1 MKRIITIALCVF
13 ASILAMGC
21 GEKGSSEEPSAFN
34 VSVYLPSAITIEDGG
49 VYTFSVLGNE
59 AAADGDVM
67 KMANA
72 SKEYSLP
79 VENIKPKSFDVT
91 FPKGFIQGKY
101 SASLV
106 RGKDEIQLGSVQVN
120 VTYNGA
126 DADIDPSTTVYGWVK
141 CDGEPI
147 AGAVISDGYEVVAT
161 GKDGFYQMA
170 SQKKNL
176 YVFISVPSGYTVL
189 SDGVLPSFYVYLIKA
204 SDTPE
209 RADFQLIRQEGQ
221 KNHKML
227 LFGDIHLAN
236 RNNDRKQFADFV
248 ADVNSYLSTATGPVY
263 AMTLGDMAWDQY
275 WYTNGYE
282 FEQYLRDVNGIKGLQ
297 IFHTIGNHD
306 HDMNAVG
313 DWDTAMKYKKEVC
326 PTYYSF
332 NIGDIHYISVDN
344 ILCRNS
350 QASTTNPDYRAYW
363 EDVAPEVID
372 WLKKDLEYVDKST
385 RIVAASHAA
394 IFRQDGSNSLRNAD
408 EYISCFA
415 GYKVDFVTGHTHKLW
430 NVDKMSSR
438 NMFEHNSGAVCATWW
453 WTGYYTSGLNLAQ
466 DGTPGGWRVMDVSGD
481 DISWQFKGTGKSLD
495 YQFRTYDRNE
505 IDITA
510 AEYAPSANEANAQ
523 AFTELVRKQ
532 GWAGASKD
540 NYVYINVWDYD
551 PAWTITVTE
560 KETGKTLGVE
570 NVKCCDPLY
579 LVAYSAKRYNVN
591 KTPTFAPFVTNHL
604 FRVQASSANST
615 LVITVKDRFGRNY
628 TETMTRPKPFS
639 VGNYANE

>member
-161 GKDGFYQMA
+161 GEDGFYQMA
-170 SQKKNL
+170 SQKKNP

-263 AMTLGDMAWDQY
+263 AMTLGDMAWD
-275 WYTNGYE
+275 
-282 FEQYLRDVNGIKGLQ
+282 
-297 IFHTIGNHD
+297 
-306 HDMNAVG
+306 
-313 DWDTAMKYKKEVC
+313 
-326 PTYYSF
+326 
-332 NIGDIHYISVDN
+332 
-344 ILCRNS
+344 
-350 QASTTNPDYRAYW
+350 
-363 EDVAPEVID
+363 
-372 WLKKDLEYVDKST
+372 
-385 RIVAASHAA
+385 
-394 IFRQDGSNSLRNAD
+394 
-408 EYISCFA
+408 
-415 GYKVDFVTGHTHKLW
+415 
-430 NVDKMSSR
+430 
-438 NMFEHNSGAVCATWW
+438 
-453 WTGYYTSGLNLAQ
+453 
-466 DGTPGGWRVMDVSGD
+466 
-481 DISWQFKGTGKSLD
+481 
-495 YQFRTYDRNE
+495 
-505 IDITA
+505 
-510 AEYAPSANEANAQ
+510 
-523 AFTELVRKQ
+523 
-532 GWAGASKD
+532 
-540 NYVYINVWDYD
+540 
-551 PAWTITVTE
+551 
-560 KETGKTLGVE
+560 
-570 NVKCCDPLY
+570 
-579 LVAYSAKRYNVN
+579 
-591 KTPTFAPFVTNHL
+591 
-604 FRVQASSANST
+604 
-615 LVITVKDRFGRNY
+615 
-628 TETMTRPKPFS
+628 
-639 VGNYANE
+639 